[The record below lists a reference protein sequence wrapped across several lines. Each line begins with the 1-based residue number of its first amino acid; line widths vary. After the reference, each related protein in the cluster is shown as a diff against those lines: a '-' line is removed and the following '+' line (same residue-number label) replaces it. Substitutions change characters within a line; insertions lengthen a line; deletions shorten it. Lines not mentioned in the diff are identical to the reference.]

1 MTCGLVKIA
10 MISNVRIGRALFT
23 GCGVV
28 LMSAAAVAVGT
39 PSSAVAGE
47 IEGRAGAATQYLG
60 KGLGKSDQEPAIFG
74 AVRWTS
80 GPVYAD
86 VFVSEASSSKGAAA
100 EMIATIG
107 HERDL
112 GFAEVDLQVLYREM
126 IGETAGIDSAYVEY
140 QADVSRAFNSR
151 LSGRL
156 RINYS
161 SNTYGA
167 AEEAWWIEPQV
178 TVKVT
183 GADKVS
189 VAYGRRDLDVGTD
202 YAAWNIGLK
211 HRFSDAVSGDLRWYD
226 TDVHDAGE
234 RYEGRLV
241 ASLAYAF

>member
-1 MTCGLVKIA
+1 MKTGLFKIPT
-10 MISNVRIGRALFT
+10 ISNDQQDRPPFTKSVRIL
-23 GCGVV
+23 
-28 LMSAAAVAVGT
+28 LAAVAV
-39 PSSAVAGE
+39 SVAPLSEATAGQ

-86 VFVSEASSSKGAAA
+86 VFVSEASSSKGATA
-100 EMIATIG
+100 EMIATVG

-126 IGETAGIDSAYVEY
+126 IGETAGIDSGYVEY
-140 QADVSRAFNSR
+140 QADISRAFSSR
-151 LSGRL
+151 FSARL

-167 AEEAWWIEPQV
+167 AEEAWWVEPQG
-178 TVKVT
+178 TIKVT
-183 GADKVS
+183 DADKLS
-189 VAYGRRDLDVGTD
+189 FAYGRRDLDVGTD

-211 HRFSDAVSGDLRWYD
+211 HRFSDALSGDLRWYD